1 MEGVNIMPE
10 LENVEKVKVAGFVDP
25 RPRKNKNAERIK
37 KDEEELQELLKA
49 REQGKQ
55 PAEEVEE
62 ISAPEEGETT
72 EKEDKSL
79 SKEELSFKKRYGDL
93 RRHMAN
99 KDKETEERSKAL
111 EDQLSKATKNEL
123 VLPKSEDEITAWA
136 KKYPDIAGI
145 VESIADKK
153 AKERSNDLDKRLE
166 SIEKMRV
173 EAVKEKAEAEL
184 IKLHP
189 DFSDIR
195 EDDKFHDWADQQP
208 KWVQDALYENV
219 DDAKSVARVI
229 DLYKIDAGI
238 TTKKSD
244 SKKSAASAVNTRS
257 KASPTADESNN
268 YIKES
273 QVDKMSDQEYAKN
286 QEAILEAM
294 RSGKFVYDLSGAAR

>member
-1 MEGVNIMPE
+1 MPE

-49 REQGKQ
+49 REEGAK
-55 PAEEVEE
+55 PSEEVKEV
-62 ISAPEEGETT
+62 SATEEGE
-72 EKEDKSL
+72 ENPKEDKDL

-93 RRHMAN
+93 RRHMAS
-99 KDKETEERSKAL
+99 KDKETEERIKAL
-111 EDQLSKATKNEL
+111 EDQLSKATRNEL
-123 VLPKSEDEITAWA
+123 VLPKSEEEIAEWT
-136 KKYPDIAGI
+136 KKYPDVAGI
-145 VESIADKK
+145 VETIADKK
-153 AKERSNDLDKRLE
+153 ARQRAGELDKRVQD
-166 SIEKMRV
+166 IEKMRV

-184 IKLHP
+184 MKLHP
-189 DFSDIR
+189 DFMDIR
-195 EDDKFHDWADQQP
+195 QDDNFHDWADDQP

-244 SKKSAASAVNTRS
+244 NKKSAATAVNTRS

-268 YIKES
+268 YIRES
-273 QVDKMSDQEYAKN
+273 QVDKMSDKEYAKN
-286 QEAILEAM
+286 QEAIMEAM
-294 RSGKFVYDLSGAAR
+294 RTGKFVYDLSGAAR

>member
-1 MEGVNIMPE
+1 MPE

-49 REQGKQ
+49 REEGAK
-55 PAEEVEE
+55 PSEEVKEV
-62 ISAPEEGETT
+62 SATEEGE
-72 EKEDKSL
+72 ENPKEDKDL

-93 RRHMAN
+93 RRHMAS
-99 KDKETEERSKAL
+99 KDKETEERIKAL
-111 EDQLSKATKNEL
+111 EDQLSKATRNEL
-123 VLPKSEDEITAWA
+123 VLPKSEEEIAEWT
-136 KKYPDIAGI
+136 KKYPDVAGI
-145 VESIADKK
+145 VETIADKK
-153 AKERSNDLDKRLE
+153 ARQRAGELDKRVQD
-166 SIEKMRV
+166 IEKMRV

-184 IKLHP
+184 MKLHP
-189 DFSDIR
+189 DFMDIR
-195 EDDKFHDWADQQP
+195 QDDNFHDWAEDQP

-244 SKKSAASAVNTRS
+244 SKKSAATAVNTRS

-268 YIKES
+268 YIRES
-273 QVDKMSDQEYAKN
+273 QVDKMSDKEYAKN
-286 QEAILEAM
+286 QEAIMEAM
-294 RSGKFVYDLSGAAR
+294 RTGKFVYDLSGAAR

>member
-1 MEGVNIMPE
+1 MPE

-49 REQGKQ
+49 REEGAK
-55 PAEEVEE
+55 PSEEVKEV
-62 ISAPEEGETT
+62 SATEEGE
-72 EKEDKSL
+72 ENPKEDKDL

-93 RRHMAN
+93 RRHMAS
-99 KDKETEERSKAL
+99 KDKETEERIKAL
-111 EDQLSKATKNEL
+111 EDQLSKATRNEL
-123 VLPKSEDEITAWA
+123 VLPKSEEEIAEWT
-136 KKYPDIAGI
+136 KKYPDVAGI
-145 VESIADKK
+145 VETIADKK
-153 AKERSNDLDKRLE
+153 ARQRAGELDKRVQD
-166 SIEKMRV
+166 IEKMRV

-184 IKLHP
+184 MKLHP
-189 DFSDIR
+189 DFMDIR
-195 EDDKFHDWADQQP
+195 QDDNFHDWAEDQP

-238 TTKKSD
+238 TTKKGD

-268 YIKES
+268 YIRES
-273 QVDKMSDQEYAKN
+273 QVDKMSDKEYAKN
-286 QEAILEAM
+286 QEAIMEAM
-294 RSGKFVYDLSGAAR
+294 RTGKFVYDLSGAAR

>member
-1 MEGVNIMPE
+1 MPE

-49 REQGKQ
+49 REEGAK
-55 PAEEVEE
+55 PSEEVKEV
-62 ISAPEEGETT
+62 SATEEGE
-72 EKEDKSL
+72 ENPKEDKDL

-93 RRHMAN
+93 RRHMAS
-99 KDKETEERSKAL
+99 KDKETEERIKAL
-111 EDQLSKATKNEL
+111 EDQLSKATRNEL
-123 VLPKSEDEITAWA
+123 VLPKSEEEIAEWA
-136 KKYPDIAGI
+136 KKYPDVAGI
-145 VESIADKK
+145 VETIADKK
-153 AKERSNDLDKRLE
+153 ARQRAGELDKRVQD
-166 SIEKMRV
+166 IEKMRV

-184 IKLHP
+184 MKLHP
-189 DFSDIR
+189 DFIEIR
-195 EDDKFHDWADQQP
+195 QDDKFHDWAEEQP

-244 SKKSAASAVNTRS
+244 SKKSAATAVNTRS

-268 YIKES
+268 YIRES
-273 QVDKMSDQEYAKN
+273 QVDKMSDKEYAKN
-286 QEAILEAM
+286 QEAIMEAM
-294 RSGKFVYDLSGAAR
+294 RTGKFVYDLSGAAR